1 MRLKLCR
8 LIGGNKAVDKR
19 VKVPVYYALDIEILI
34 VTAEAVI
41 RHAVLREIIGADAL
55 AAVTRPDLTTPLT
68 GDCRMLPRLL

>member
-1 MRLKLCR
+1 MCRKRPVFSLLRLRLRLKLCR

-55 AAVTRPDLTTPLT
+55 AAVT
-68 GDCRMLPRLL
+68 